1 MRKLLII
8 SLISL
13 CLSSCDTRK
22 KTDHGSIR
30 YVEFTYKGHDMVEF
44 DDVGDYGTT
53 IIHSPEC
60 RKCFLRYD

>member
-8 SLISL
+8 FFISL

-22 KTDHGSIR
+22 KTDYNSIK
-30 YVEFTYKGHDMVEF
+30 YVEFNYKGHDMVEF
-44 DDVGDYGTT
+44 DDIGDYGTT

-60 RKCFLRYD
+60 KKCFPRYD